1 MGFFADIAQAL
12 DVEGIESRVNDGTLF
27 VPVSEEVEIQFELI
41 EGVAGVSTPAA
52 NVFVA
57 MADVSEDDEEFD
69 AALVGVVFTPEA
81 AVKAVNRHI
90 ATDEV
95 ITVLNEL
102 LDGQDPRIDDLE
114 FEQDDYDPL
123 VLRASLSANSKVKV
137 KISEGEGKPV
147 ASVSFVVLPD
157 AVFDMAESI
166 AAEILVDEEDEEDPA
181 KLDMLDATLEELR
194 AQYQEVLDLGTFEDF
209 NQLFDVLAYVSQ
221 QAEDW
226 EDLLVTLDDGSED
239 PFFEW
244 VEVDEEYGED
254 ADGDE
259 DAELDDEDGED
270 GGEGNARD

>member
-1 MGFFADIAQAL
+1 MGFLENIAQAL
-12 DVEGIESRVNDGTLF
+12 DVEGIESRANDGTLF
-27 VPVSEEVEIQFELI
+27 VPVSSEVEIQFELI

-57 MADVSEDDEEFD
+57 LADVTDEDEDFD

-81 AVKAVNRHI
+81 AVEAVNRHM

-102 LDGQDPRIDDLE
+102 LDGQDPRVEDLE

-123 VLRASLSANSKVKV
+123 VLRANLSANSRVTV
-137 KISEGEGKPV
+137 KISEGQGAPT
-147 ASVSFVVLPD
+147 AAVSFVVLPD
-157 AVFDMAESI
+157 SVFDLAENI
-166 AAEILVDEEDEEDPA
+166 AAEILVDEEDEQDPA
-181 KLDMLDATLEELR
+181 KLDMLDATLDELR
-194 AQYQEVLDLGTFEDF
+194 TQYQEVLDLGVFEDF

-244 VEVDEEYGED
+244 VEVED
-254 ADGDE
+254 SDVGDDDGD
-259 DAELDDEDGED
+259 DVAADGED
-270 GGEGNARD
+270 GDVTGEREER

>member
-1 MGFFADIAQAL
+1 MGFLENIAQAL
-12 DVEGIESRVNDGTLF
+12 DVEGIESRANDGTLF
-27 VPVSEEVEIQFELI
+27 VPVSAEVEIQFELI

-57 MADVSEDDEEFD
+57 LADVTDEDEDFD

-81 AVKAVNRHI
+81 AVEAVNRHM

-102 LDGQDPRIDDLE
+102 LDGQDPRVEDLD

-123 VLRASLSANSKVKV
+123 VLRANLSANSKVTV
-137 KISEGEGKPV
+137 KISEGQGTPT
-147 ASVSFVVLPD
+147 AAVSFVVLPD
-157 AVFDMAESI
+157 SVFELAENI
-166 AAEILVDEEDEEDPA
+166 AAEILVDEEDEQDPA
-181 KLDMLDATLEELR
+181 KLDMLDATLDELR
-194 AQYQEVLDLGTFEDF
+194 TQYQEVLDLGVFEDF

-244 VEVDEEYGED
+244 VEV
-254 ADGDE
+254 
-259 DAELDDEDGED
+259 EDGEVEAGGFD
-270 GGEGNARD
+270 GDVAADEEDGVVTEDGE

>member
-1 MGFFADIAQAL
+1 MGFLENIAQAL
-12 DVEGIESRVNDGTLF
+12 DLEGIESRANDGTLF
-27 VPVSEEVEIQFELI
+27 VPVSAEVEIQFELI
-41 EGVAGVSTPAA
+41 EAVAGVSTPAA

-57 MADVSEDDEEFD
+57 LADVTDEDEDFD

-81 AVKAVNRHI
+81 AVEAVNRHM

-102 LDGQDPRIDDLE
+102 LDGQDPRVEDLE

-123 VLRASLSANSKVKV
+123 VLRANLSANSKVTV
-137 KISEGEGKPV
+137 KISEGQGAPTV
-147 ASVSFVVLPD
+147 AVSFVVLPD
-157 AVFDMAESI
+157 SVFDLAENI
-166 AAEILVDEEDEEDPA
+166 AAEILVEEEDEQDPA

-194 AQYQEVLDLGTFEDF
+194 TQYQEVLDLGVFEDF

-244 VEVDEEYGED
+244 VEVED
-254 ADGDE
+254 SDVE
-259 DAELDDEDGED
+259 DDDVDDVAADGED
-270 GGEGNARD
+270 GDVTAGGEER

>member
-1 MGFFADIAQAL
+1 MGFLENIAQAL
-12 DVEGIESRVNDGTLF
+12 DVEGIESRANDGTLF
-27 VPVSEEVEIQFELI
+27 VPVSAEVEIQFELI

-57 MADVSEDDEEFD
+57 LADVTDEDEDFD

-81 AVKAVNRHI
+81 AVEAVNRHM

-102 LDGQDPRIDDLE
+102 LDGQDPRVEDLE
-114 FEQDDYDPL
+114 FGQDDYDPL
-123 VLRASLSANSKVKV
+123 VLCANLSANSKVTV
-137 KISEGEGKPV
+137 KISEGQGAPT
-147 ASVSFVVLPD
+147 AAVSFVVLPD
-157 AVFDMAESI
+157 SVFDLAENI
-166 AAEILVDEEDEEDPA
+166 AAEILVDEEDEQDPA
-181 KLDMLDATLEELR
+181 KLDMLDATLNELR
-194 AQYQEVLDLGTFEDF
+194 TQYQEVLDLGVFEDF

-244 VEVDEEYGED
+244 VEVED
-254 ADGDE
+254 SDVE
-259 DAELDDEDGED
+259 DDDVAVDGED
-270 GGEGNARD
+270 GDVTAGGEER

>member
-1 MGFFADIAQAL
+1 MGFLENIAQAL
-12 DVEGIESRVNDGTLF
+12 DVEGIESRANDGTLF
-27 VPVSEEVEIQFELI
+27 VPVSAEVEIQFELI

-57 MADVSEDDEEFD
+57 LADVTDEDEDFD

-81 AVKAVNRHI
+81 AVEAVNRHM

-102 LDGQDPRIDDLE
+102 LDGQDPRVEDLE

-123 VLRASLSANSKVKV
+123 VLRANLSANSKVTV
-137 KISEGEGKPV
+137 KISEGQGTPTAAV
-147 ASVSFVVLPD
+147 NFVVLPD
-157 AVFDMAESI
+157 SVFELAENI
-166 AAEILVDEEDEEDPA
+166 AAEILVDEEDEQDPA
-181 KLDMLDATLEELR
+181 KLDMLDATLDELR
-194 AQYQEVLDLGTFEDF
+194 TQYQEVLDLGVFEDF

-244 VEVDEEYGED
+244 VEVD
-254 ADGDE
+254 DGDVG
-259 DAELDDEDGED
+259 DDDGDDVAADGED
-270 GGEGNARD
+270 GDVTGEREER

>member
-1 MGFFADIAQAL
+1 MGFLENIAQAL
-12 DVEGIESRVNDGTLF
+12 DVEGIESRANDGTLF
-27 VPVSEEVEIQFELI
+27 VPVSAEVEIQFELI

-57 MADVSEDDEEFD
+57 LADVTDEDEDFD

-81 AVKAVNRHI
+81 AVEAVNRHM

-102 LDGQDPRIDDLE
+102 LDGQDPRVEDLE

-123 VLRASLSANSKVKV
+123 VLRANLSANSKVTV
-137 KISEGEGKPV
+137 KISEGQGAPT
-147 ASVSFVVLPD
+147 AAVSFVVLPD
-157 AVFDMAESI
+157 SVFDLAENI
-166 AAEILVDEEDEEDPA
+166 AAEILVDEEDEQDPA
-181 KLDMLDATLEELR
+181 KLDMLDATLDELR
-194 AQYQEVLDLGTFEDF
+194 TQYQEVLDLGVFEDF

-244 VEVDEEYGED
+244 VEVEDGDVEDDD
-254 ADGDE
+254 ADDV
-259 DAELDDEDGED
+259 AADGED
-270 GGEGNARD
+270 GDVTADGEER

>member
-1 MGFFADIAQAL
+1 MGFLENIAQAL
-12 DVEGIESRVNDGTLF
+12 DLEGIESRANDGTLF
-27 VPVSEEVEIQFELI
+27 VPVSAEVEIQFELI

-57 MADVSEDDEEFD
+57 LADVTDEDEDFD

-81 AVKAVNRHI
+81 AVEAVNRHM

-102 LDGQDPRIDDLE
+102 LDGQDPRVEDLE

-123 VLRASLSANSKVKV
+123 VLRANLSANSKVTV
-137 KISEGEGKPV
+137 KISEGQGAPTV
-147 ASVSFVVLPD
+147 AVSFVVLPD
-157 AVFDMAESI
+157 SVFDLAENI
-166 AAEILVDEEDEEDPA
+166 AAEILVEEEDEQDPA

-194 AQYQEVLDLGTFEDF
+194 TQYQEVLDLGVFEDF

-244 VEVDEEYGED
+244 VEVED
-254 ADGDE
+254 SDVE
-259 DAELDDEDGED
+259 DDDVDDVAADGED
-270 GGEGNARD
+270 GDVTAGGEER

>member
-1 MGFFADIAQAL
+1 MGFLENIAQAL
-12 DVEGIESRVNDGTLF
+12 DLEGIESRANDGTLF
-27 VPVSEEVEIQFELI
+27 VPVSAEVEIQFELI

-57 MADVSEDDEEFD
+57 LADVTDEDEDFD

-81 AVKAVNRHI
+81 AVEAVNRHM

-95 ITVLNEL
+95 ITVVNEL
-102 LDGQDPRIDDLE
+102 LDGQDPRVEDLE

-123 VLRASLSANSKVKV
+123 VLRANLSANSKVTV
-137 KISEGEGKPV
+137 KISEGQGAPTV
-147 ASVSFVVLPD
+147 AVSFVVLPD
-157 AVFDMAESI
+157 SVFDLAENI
-166 AAEILVDEEDEEDPA
+166 AAEILVEEEDEQDPA

-194 AQYQEVLDLGTFEDF
+194 TQYQEVLDLGVFEDF

-244 VEVDEEYGED
+244 VEVED
-254 ADGDE
+254 SDVE
-259 DAELDDEDGED
+259 DDDVDDVAADGED
-270 GGEGNARD
+270 GDVTAGGEER

>member
-1 MGFFADIAQAL
+1 MGFLENIAQAL
-12 DVEGIESRVNDGTLF
+12 DVEGIESRANDGTLF
-27 VPVSEEVEIQFELI
+27 VPVSAEVEIQFELI

-57 MADVSEDDEEFD
+57 LADVTDEDEDFD
-69 AALVGVVFTPEA
+69 AALVGVVFTPKA
-81 AVKAVNRHI
+81 AVEAVNRHM

-102 LDGQDPRIDDLE
+102 LDGQDPRVEDLE

-123 VLRASLSANSKVKV
+123 VLRANLSANSKVTV
-137 KISEGEGKPV
+137 KISEGQGAPTAAV
-147 ASVSFVVLPD
+147 NFVVLPD
-157 AVFDMAESI
+157 SVFELAENI
-166 AAEILVDEEDEEDPA
+166 AAEILVDEEDEQDPA
-181 KLDMLDATLEELR
+181 KLDMLDATLDELR
-194 AQYQEVLDLGTFEDF
+194 TQYQEVLDLGVFEDF

-244 VEVDEEYGED
+244 VEVEDGDVEDDDADDVAADEEDGD
-254 ADGDE
+254 VTADGE
-259 DAELDDEDGED
+259 E
-270 GGEGNARD
+270 R

>member
-1 MGFFADIAQAL
+1 MGFLENIAQAL
-12 DVEGIESRVNDGTLF
+12 DVEGIESRANDGTLF
-27 VPVSEEVEIQFELI
+27 VPVSAEVEIQFELI

-57 MADVSEDDEEFD
+57 LADVTDEDEDFD

-81 AVKAVNRHI
+81 AVEAVNRHM

-102 LDGQDPRIDDLE
+102 LDGQDPRVEDLE

-123 VLRASLSANSKVKV
+123 VLRANLSANSKVTV
-137 KISEGEGKPV
+137 KISEGQGAPTV
-147 ASVSFVVLPD
+147 AVSFVVLPD
-157 AVFDMAESI
+157 SVFDLAENI
-166 AAEILVDEEDEEDPA
+166 AAEILVEEEDEQDPA

-194 AQYQEVLDLGTFEDF
+194 TQYQEVLDLGVFEDF

-244 VEVDEEYGED
+244 VEVED
-254 ADGDE
+254 SDVE
-259 DAELDDEDGED
+259 DDDVDDVAADGED
-270 GGEGNARD
+270 GDVTAGGEER

>member
-1 MGFFADIAQAL
+1 MGFLENIAQAL
-12 DVEGIESRVNDGTLF
+12 DVEGIESRANDGTLF
-27 VPVSEEVEIQFELI
+27 VPVSAEVEIQFELI

-57 MADVSEDDEEFD
+57 LADVTDEDEDFD

-81 AVKAVNRHI
+81 AVEAVNRHM

-102 LDGQDPRIDDLE
+102 LDGQDPRVEDLE

-123 VLRASLSANSKVKV
+123 VLRANLSANSKVTV
-137 KISEGEGKPV
+137 KISEGQGAPT
-147 ASVSFVVLPD
+147 AAVSFVVLPD
-157 AVFDMAESI
+157 SVFDLAENI
-166 AAEILVDEEDEEDPA
+166 AAEILVDEEDEQDPA
-181 KLDMLDATLEELR
+181 KLDMLDATLDELR
-194 AQYQEVLDLGTFEDF
+194 TQYQEVLDLGVFEDF

-244 VEVDEEYGED
+244 VEVEDGDVEDDDADDVAADEEDGD
-254 ADGDE
+254 VTADGE
-259 DAELDDEDGED
+259 E
-270 GGEGNARD
+270 R

>member
-1 MGFFADIAQAL
+1 MGFLENIAQAL
-12 DVEGIESRVNDGTLF
+12 DVEGIESRANDGTLF
-27 VPVSEEVEIQFELI
+27 VPVSAEVEIQFELI

-57 MADVSEDDEEFD
+57 LADVTDEDEDFD

-81 AVKAVNRHI
+81 AVEAVNRHM

-102 LDGQDPRIDDLE
+102 LDGQEPRVEDLE

-123 VLRASLSANSKVKV
+123 VLRANLSANSKVTV
-137 KISEGEGKPV
+137 KISEGQGAPT
-147 ASVSFVVLPD
+147 AAVSFVVLPD
-157 AVFDMAESI
+157 SVFDLAENI
-166 AAEILVDEEDEEDPA
+166 AAEILVDEEDEQDPA

-194 AQYQEVLDLGTFEDF
+194 TQYQEVLDLGVFEDF

-244 VEVDEEYGED
+244 VEVEDDEVED
-254 ADGDE
+254 GGFDGDVAAGAE
-259 DAELDDEDGED
+259 DGVVTEDGE
-270 GGEGNARD
+270 

>member
-1 MGFFADIAQAL
+1 MGFLENIAQAL
-12 DVEGIESRVNDGTLF
+12 DVEGIESRANDGTLF
-27 VPVSEEVEIQFELI
+27 VPVSAEVEIQFELI

-57 MADVSEDDEEFD
+57 LADVTDEDEDFD

-81 AVKAVNRHI
+81 AVEAVNRHM

-102 LDGQDPRIDDLE
+102 LDGQDPRVEDLE

-123 VLRASLSANSKVKV
+123 VLRANLSANSKVTV
-137 KISEGEGKPV
+137 KISEGQGAPT
-147 ASVSFVVLPD
+147 AAVSFVVLPD
-157 AVFDMAESI
+157 SVFDLAENI
-166 AAEILVDEEDEEDPA
+166 AAEILVDEEDEQDPA
-181 KLDMLDATLEELR
+181 KLDMLDATLDELR
-194 AQYQEVLDLGTFEDF
+194 TQYQEVLDLGVFEDF

-244 VEVDEEYGED
+244 VEVEDSDVEDDD
-254 ADGDE
+254 ADDV
-259 DAELDDEDGED
+259 AADGED
-270 GGEGNARD
+270 GDVTADGEER

>member
-1 MGFFADIAQAL
+1 MGFLENIAQAL
-12 DVEGIESRVNDGTLF
+12 DVEGIESRANDGTLF
-27 VPVSEEVEIQFELI
+27 VPVSAEVEIQFELI

-57 MADVSEDDEEFD
+57 LADVTDEDEDFD

-81 AVKAVNRHI
+81 AVEAVNRHM

-102 LDGQDPRIDDLE
+102 LDGQDPRVEDLE

-123 VLRASLSANSKVKV
+123 VLRANLSANSKVTV
-137 KISEGEGKPV
+137 KISEGQGAPT
-147 ASVSFVVLPD
+147 AAVSFVVLPD
-157 AVFDMAESI
+157 SVFDLAENI
-166 AAEILVDEEDEEDPA
+166 AAEILVDEEDEQDPA
-181 KLDMLDATLEELR
+181 KLDMLDATLDELR
-194 AQYQEVLDLGTFEDF
+194 TQYQEVLDLGVFEDF

-226 EDLLVTLDDGSED
+226 EDLLVTLDDGSEA

-244 VEVDEEYGED
+244 VEVEDSDVEDDD
-254 ADGDE
+254 ADDV
-259 DAELDDEDGED
+259 AADGED
-270 GGEGNARD
+270 GDVTADGEER

>member
-1 MGFFADIAQAL
+1 MGFLENIAQAL
-12 DVEGIESRVNDGTLF
+12 DVEGIESRANDGTLF
-27 VPVSEEVEIQFELI
+27 VPVSAEVEIQFELI

-57 MADVSEDDEEFD
+57 LADVTDEDEDFD

-81 AVKAVNRHI
+81 AVEAVNRHM

-102 LDGQDPRIDDLE
+102 LDGQDPRVEELE

-123 VLRASLSANSKVKV
+123 VLRANLSANSKVTV
-137 KISEGEGKPV
+137 KISEGHGTPT
-147 ASVSFVVLPD
+147 AAVSFVVLPD
-157 AVFDMAESI
+157 SVFELAEKI
-166 AAEILVDEEDEEDPA
+166 AAEILVDEEDEQDPA
-181 KLDMLDATLEELR
+181 KLDMLDATLDELR
-194 AQYQEVLDLGTFEDF
+194 TQYQEVLDLGVFEDF

-244 VEVDEEYGED
+244 VEVEDDEVED
-254 ADGDE
+254 GGFDGDVAAGAE
-259 DAELDDEDGED
+259 DGVVTEDGE
-270 GGEGNARD
+270 

>member
-1 MGFFADIAQAL
+1 MGFLENIAQAL
-12 DVEGIESRVNDGTLF
+12 DVEGIESRANDGTLF
-27 VPVSEEVEIQFELI
+27 VPVSAEVEIQFELI
-41 EGVAGVSTPAA
+41 EGVAGVSTSAA

-57 MADVSEDDEEFD
+57 LADVTDEDEDFD

-81 AVKAVNRHI
+81 AVEAVNRHM

-102 LDGQDPRIDDLE
+102 LDGQDPRVEDLE

-123 VLRASLSANSKVKV
+123 VLRANLSANSKVTV
-137 KISEGEGKPV
+137 KISEGQGTPTAAV
-147 ASVSFVVLPD
+147 NFVVLPD
-157 AVFDMAESI
+157 SVFELAENI
-166 AAEILVDEEDEEDPA
+166 AAEILVDEEDEQDPA
-181 KLDMLDATLEELR
+181 KLDMLDATLDELR
-194 AQYQEVLDLGTFEDF
+194 TQYQEVLDLGVFEDF

-244 VEVDEEYGED
+244 VEVDDGELEDGGFDDDD
-254 ADGDE
+254 AA
-259 DAELDDEDGED
+259 DAEDGGVTEDGE
-270 GGEGNARD
+270 

>member
-1 MGFFADIAQAL
+1 MGFLENIAQAL
-12 DVEGIESRVNDGTLF
+12 DLEGIESRANDGTLF
-27 VPVSEEVEIQFELI
+27 VPVSAEVEIQFELI

-57 MADVSEDDEEFD
+57 LADVTDEDEDFD

-81 AVKAVNRHI
+81 AVEAVNRHM

-102 LDGQDPRIDDLE
+102 LDGQDPRVEDLE

-123 VLRASLSANSKVKV
+123 VLRANLSANSKVTV
-137 KISEGEGKPV
+137 KLSEGQGAPTV
-147 ASVSFVVLPD
+147 AVSFVVLPD
-157 AVFDMAESI
+157 SVFDLAENI
-166 AAEILVDEEDEEDPA
+166 AAEILVEEEDEQDPA

-194 AQYQEVLDLGTFEDF
+194 TQYQEVLDLGVFEDF

-244 VEVDEEYGED
+244 VEVED
-254 ADGDE
+254 SDVE
-259 DAELDDEDGED
+259 DDDVDDVAADGED
-270 GGEGNARD
+270 GDVTAGGEER

>member
-1 MGFFADIAQAL
+1 MGFLENIAQAL
-12 DVEGIESRVNDGTLF
+12 DVEGIESRANDGTLF
-27 VPVSEEVEIQFELI
+27 VPVSAEVEIQFELI

-57 MADVSEDDEEFD
+57 LADVTDEDEDFD

-81 AVKAVNRHI
+81 AVEAVNRHM

-102 LDGQDPRIDDLE
+102 LDGQDPRVEDLE

-123 VLRASLSANSKVKV
+123 VLRANLSANSKVTV
-137 KISEGEGKPV
+137 KISEGQGAPT
-147 ASVSFVVLPD
+147 AAVSFVVLPD
-157 AVFDMAESI
+157 SVFDLAENI
-166 AAEILVDEEDEEDPA
+166 AAEILVDEEDEQDPA
-181 KLDMLDATLEELR
+181 KLDMLDATLDELR
-194 AQYQEVLDLGTFEDF
+194 TQYQEVLDLGVFEDF
-209 NQLFDVLAYVSQ
+209 NQLLDVLAYVSQ

-244 VEVDEEYGED
+244 VEVED
-254 ADGDE
+254 SDVEGGDV
-259 DAELDDEDGED
+259 DDVAVDGEGGD
-270 GGEGNARD
+270 VTAGGEER

>member
-1 MGFFADIAQAL
+1 MGFLENIAQAL
-12 DVEGIESRVNDGTLF
+12 DLEGIESRANDGTLF
-27 VPVSEEVEIQFELI
+27 VPVSAEVEIQFELI

-57 MADVSEDDEEFD
+57 LADVTDEDEDFD

-81 AVKAVNRHI
+81 AVEAVNRHV

-102 LDGQDPRIDDLE
+102 LDGQDPRVEDLE

-123 VLRASLSANSKVKV
+123 VLRANLSANSKVTV
-137 KISEGEGKPV
+137 KLSEGQGAPTV
-147 ASVSFVVLPD
+147 AVSFVVLPD
-157 AVFDMAESI
+157 SVFDLAENI
-166 AAEILVDEEDEEDPA
+166 AAEILVEEEDEQDPA

-194 AQYQEVLDLGTFEDF
+194 TQYQEVLDLGVFEDF

-244 VEVDEEYGED
+244 VEVED
-254 ADGDE
+254 SDVE
-259 DAELDDEDGED
+259 DDDVDDVAADGED
-270 GGEGNARD
+270 GDVTAGGEER

>member
-1 MGFFADIAQAL
+1 MGFLENIAQAL
-12 DVEGIESRVNDGTLF
+12 DVEGIESRANDGTLF
-27 VPVSEEVEIQFELI
+27 VPVSAEVEIQFELI

-57 MADVSEDDEEFD
+57 LADVTDEDEDFD

-81 AVKAVNRHI
+81 AVEAVNRHM

-102 LDGQDPRIDDLE
+102 LDGQDPRVEDLE

-123 VLRASLSANSKVKV
+123 VLRANLSANSKVTV
-137 KISEGEGKPV
+137 KISEGQGAPT
-147 ASVSFVVLPD
+147 AAVSFVVLPD
-157 AVFDMAESI
+157 SVFDLAENI
-166 AAEILVDEEDEEDPA
+166 AAEILVDEEDEQDPA
-181 KLDMLDATLEELR
+181 KLDMLDATLDALR
-194 AQYQEVLDLGTFEDF
+194 TQYQEVLDLGVFEDF

-244 VEVDEEYGED
+244 VEVEDGDVEDDD
-254 ADGDE
+254 ADDV
-259 DAELDDEDGED
+259 AADGED
-270 GGEGNARD
+270 GDVTADGEER

>member
-1 MGFFADIAQAL
+1 MGFLENIAQAL
-12 DVEGIESRVNDGTLF
+12 DVEGIESRANDGTLF
-27 VPVSEEVEIQFELI
+27 VPVSAEVEIQFELI

-57 MADVSEDDEEFD
+57 LADVTDEDEDFD

-81 AVKAVNRHI
+81 AVEAVNRHI

-102 LDGQDPRIDDLE
+102 LDGQDSRVEDLE

-123 VLRASLSANSKVKV
+123 VLRANLSANSKVTV
-137 KISEGEGKPV
+137 KISEGQGAPT
-147 ASVSFVVLPD
+147 AAVSFVVLPD
-157 AVFDMAESI
+157 SVFDLAENI
-166 AAEILVDEEDEEDPA
+166 AAEILVDEEDEQDPA
-181 KLDMLDATLEELR
+181 KLDMLDATLDELR
-194 AQYQEVLDLGTFEDF
+194 TQYQEVLDLGVFEDF

-244 VEVDEEYGED
+244 VEVED
-254 ADGDE
+254 SDVEGD
-259 DAELDDEDGED
+259 DVDDVAVDGEGGD
-270 GGEGNARD
+270 VTAGGEER